1 MEELQENLGLK
12 AQTSH
17 IAMYVGR
24 PCQIGKGSEYHIY
37 ILFLEEID
45 TFITFISNAF
55 VLLIHI
61 QHNLLEDII
70 QPIQS
75 SRMARAEHGM
85 TVITAKYRL
94 CG

>member
-1 MEELQENLGLK
+1 M
-12 AQTSH
+12 
-17 IAMYVGR
+17 GR
-24 PCQIGKGSEYHIY
+24 PRQIGKGSEYYIY

-55 VLLIHI
+55 VLLIQV
-61 QHNLLEDII
+61 QHNPLEDII
-70 QPIQS
+70 QPIQN
-75 SRMARAEHGM
+75 SRMARTEHGM